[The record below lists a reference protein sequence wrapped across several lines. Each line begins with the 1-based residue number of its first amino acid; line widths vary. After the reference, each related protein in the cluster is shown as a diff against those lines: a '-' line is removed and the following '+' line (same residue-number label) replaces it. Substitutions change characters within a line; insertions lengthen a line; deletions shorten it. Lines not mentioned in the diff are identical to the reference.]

1 MTFPHPRQSGGTF
14 LGLIIGLVLGLGIA
28 LAVAVYVTKA
38 PVPFMDRGVSAGDN
52 DAEQAKKNQNWN
64 PNAAFNQNRATPPA
78 ASDAGNTA
86 VPAPAAAAGSAPA
99 AQATSPNTDNDPLGA
114 LIQQRDARADA
125 PAAAP
130 GTLLAAPPA
139 ADIGQVQELVFFVQA
154 GAFGQVADA
163 DNQRAKL
170 ALIGVDTRVSKD
182 EVNGRT
188 VYRVRAGPY
197 RTRSAALKTRQQL
210 TDQNVE
216 SVVVAVPK

>member
-78 ASDAGNTA
+78 ASDAGNT
-86 VPAPAAAAGSAPA
+86 PAPAAAAGSAAPA
-99 AQATSPNTDNDPLGA
+99 EATAPNTDNDPLGA

-125 PAAAP
+125 QATAP
-130 GTLLAAPPA
+130 GKLLAAPPA